1 MNQNETD
8 NKWEKEQKCTQ
19 ALSNL
24 EIKMLIGIL
33 KVPNL
38 IIFFI
43 FMPVLVLCCFMGFSL
58 VVASGEYSL
67 AVGHRLLT
75 AVASLLTEHRL
86 SGTRPSGVAVH
97 GLSSCGT
104 WAQLLHTMWDLP
116 CPGIEPMSLAL
127 AKGFFTPEPPGKP
140 PNLIINH

>member
-1 MNQNETD
+1 MKQT
-8 NKWEKEQKCTQ
+8 NKWENEQKCTQ

-24 EIKMLIGIL
+24 EIKMLISIL
-33 KVPNL
+33 EVPNL

-75 AVASLLTEHRL
+75 AVASLLTEHKL
-86 SGTRPSGVAVH
+86 SGTRPSVVAVH

-104 WAQLLHTMWDLP
+104 WA
-116 CPGIEPMSLAL
+116 
-127 AKGFFTPEPPGKP
+127 
-140 PNLIINH
+140 